1 MTADEDARRE
11 GYETCQRINQTIS
24 QPVSKQNRE
33 EEKKKKRKKRKEKEQ
48 HQKCFEPDI
57 SKLRNFAQKKEKEN
71 RKTDIA
77 PYSTYC
83 TNLIL
88 LLDRIYSCL
97 SVVHQITDRP
107 FYSSGIPS
115 YSS

>member
-57 SKLRNFAQKKEKEN
+57 SKLRNFAQKKGK
-71 RKTDIA
+71 RK
-77 PYSTYC
+77 
-83 TNLIL
+83 
-88 LLDRIYSCL
+88 
-97 SVVHQITDRP
+97 
-107 FYSSGIPS
+107 
-115 YSS
+115 